1 MKMNR
6 RSLNIIIIG
15 VVAFIVFKQV
25 RHRYYFSAGMQ
36 ILQSELKQAK
46 EERKHVLLL
55 FTGSDWCAWCVK
67 MDQEVLDTP
76 TFKAYAD
83 EALVVVEAD
92 FPNDKAGQSQELQAR
107 NRKLRNAFS
116 VNSFPTLLFL
126 DSTGK
131 VVEYQ
136 EGYQE
141 GGAEAYV
148 ARLRQKF
155 DAL

>member
-1 MKMNR
+1 MNR

-15 VVAFIVFKQV
+15 VVAFIVFQQV
-25 RHRYYFSAGMQ
+25 KHRFDYSAGMQ

-55 FTGSDWCAWCVK
+55 FTGSDWCAWCKK
-67 MDQEVLDTP
+67 MEQEVLDTP

-83 EALVVVEAD
+83 EALIVVEAD
-92 FPNDKAGQSQELQAR
+92 FPNDQSGQSEELQAR
-107 NRKLRNAFS
+107 SRKLKNAFS
-116 VNSFPTLLFL
+116 VKSFPTLLFL
-126 DSTGK
+126 DSTGR

-148 ARLRQKF
+148 DRLRKKF
-155 DAL
+155 DSL